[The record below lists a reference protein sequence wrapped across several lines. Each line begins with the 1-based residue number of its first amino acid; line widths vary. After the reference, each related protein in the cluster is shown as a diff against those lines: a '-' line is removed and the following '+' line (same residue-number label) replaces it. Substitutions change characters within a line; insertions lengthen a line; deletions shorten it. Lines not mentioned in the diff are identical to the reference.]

1 MSHYVKF
8 RYQRARAD
16 IAPCDALTELNTC
29 RRKLVQ
35 QHLIGLDANGI
46 GFGNLSVR
54 DGVTGNFYI
63 TGSATG
69 GLPQLTSTD
78 CVRIV
83 AYDFARN
90 WLRYEG
96 AAIPSSESLTHAAIY
111 ESDPTI
117 SAVIHCHDSVL
128 WRTLLDRVPTTSNAI
143 AYGTPEMAYEIMRLF
158 TVSDVRSREIF
169 VMAGHEG
176 GILTFG
182 KNLRNA
188 FDVLMRARAL
198 PKRCNNGRQHAG
210 HSGQNARAP
219 RQIAE

>member
-8 RYQRARAD
+8 TYQRARAE
-16 IAPCDALTELNTC
+16 IAPFDALAELNAC
-29 RRKLVQ
+29 RRKLPD
-35 QHLIGLDANGI
+35 QHLMGVGSNGV

-54 DGVTGNFYI
+54 DSASRNFYI

-69 GLPQLTSTD
+69 GLSELTPTD
-78 CVRIV
+78 CVRV
-83 AYDFARN
+83 VTYDFARN
-90 WLRYEG
+90 WLCYEG
-96 AAIPSSESLTHAAIY
+96 AAVPSSESLTHAAIY

-128 WRTLLDRVPTTSNAI
+128 WRTLLDRVPTTSKAI

-176 GILTFG
+176 GIVTFG
-182 KNLRNA
+182 KNLEDA
-188 FDVLMRARAL
+188 FDVVMRERRESS
-198 PKRCNNGRQHAG
+198 PC
-210 HSGQNARAP
+210 
-219 RQIAE
+219 I

>member
-8 RYQRARAD
+8 TYERARPD
-16 IAPCDALTELNTC
+16 IAPFDALAELNAC
-29 RRKLVQ
+29 RRKLLELR
-35 QHLIGLDANGI
+35 LIDVDSNGV

-54 DGVTGNFYI
+54 DGVSGNFYI

-69 GLPQLTSTD
+69 GLPELTPTD
-78 CVRIV
+78 CVRV
-83 AYDFARN
+83 VVYDFARN

-128 WRTLLDRVPTTSNAI
+128 WQTRLDRVPTTSKAI
-143 AYGTPEMAYEIMRLF
+143 AYGTPEMVYEIMRLF

-176 GILTFG
+176 GIVTFG
-182 KNLRNA
+182 KNLEDA
-188 FDVLMRARAL
+188 FDVL
-198 PKRCNNGRQHAG
+198 KREREAVLGVLG
-210 HSGQNARAP
+210 GQP
-219 RQIAE
+219 E